1 MYYLIALIVLGI
13 DQLWKLAIIKWLEI
27 GQSIPLWE
35 GVFHITSLRNS
46 GAAFGILQGQRWF
59 FIIVTLLVVMG
70 IVYYLQTEGKKN
82 KEISFAISLL
92 LGGASG
98 NFYDRLIRG
107 EVVDSL
113 DFRLID
119 FPIFNLADVFI
130 FSGVVLLA
138 WHTWR
143 DANSP
148 NQKERNVNEAD

>member
-1 MYYLIALIVLGI
+1 MYYVIALIVLVI
-13 DQLWKLAIIKWLEI
+13 DQLWKSAIIKWLEI

-59 FIIVTLLVVMG
+59 FIIVTLLVVVG

-82 KEISFAISLL
+82 KGISFALSLL
-92 LGGASG
+92 FGGALG
-98 NFYDRLIRG
+98 NFYDRLLRG

-113 DFRLID
+113 DFRFID

-143 DANSP
+143 DANP
-148 NQKERNVNEAD
+148 DEQKETKILEAD